1 VPFGMTRGAALP
13 LLSAAMSTTV
23 RAPAIGRR
31 ADHGVP

>member
-13 LLSAAMSTTV
+13 LLSDAMLTAV
-23 RAPAIGRR
+23 RAPAIGHR

>member
-1 VPFGMTRGAALP
+1 MKKIILLAALP
-13 LLSAAMSTTV
+13 LLSDAMLTAV